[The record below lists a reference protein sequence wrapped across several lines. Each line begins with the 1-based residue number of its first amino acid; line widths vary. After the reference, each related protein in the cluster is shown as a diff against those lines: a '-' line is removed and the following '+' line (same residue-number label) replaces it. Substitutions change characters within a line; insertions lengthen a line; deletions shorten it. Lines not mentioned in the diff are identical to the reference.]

1 MKGLIHLVTLL
12 ILCHTGLAQ
21 NKEKF
26 EVAAYCE
33 SIATARSYIDSLR
46 NALGAPGLAIAVSIR
61 DQLVWSEGF
70 GYANIEKQ
78 EPAHRTTKFRIGS
91 VSKSLASIGMA
102 RLVEDQQLD
111 LDQQVQSYLPDFPEK
126 EYPFTVRQ
134 LATHQSG
141 IPHYRATDFF
151 INRHFDSVT
160 ESLEVFEKRKLK
172 FEPGSDFQ
180 YSTFGY
186 VLLSAVMEQAS
197 GTPFL
202 EYMDEAIFEP
212 LGVKNTIADDVTMAI
227 ADRAE
232 FYKAG
237 KDKPVKD
244 FDLSYKWAGGGYL
257 STAEDL
263 VRIIDGMDELLS
275 ASTVEELWTPVPLQ
289 SGEMNPQSYALGW
302 RVYATKS
309 GEEVIHHGGVSPG
322 GRAFVATLPGRNIT
336 VAILANASV
345 RYGLKEALSI
355 TGFFNEK
362 N

>member
-1 MKGLIHLVTLL
+1 MKGLIHLVMLL
-12 ILCHTGLAQ
+12 ILGHTGLAQ
-21 NKEKF
+21 NTEKL

-33 SIATARSYIDSLR
+33 SIAMARSYIDSLR
-46 NALGAPGLAIAVSIR
+46 DAVGAPGLAIAVSIN

-91 VSKSLASIGMA
+91 VSKSLTSIGMA

-141 IPHYRATDFF
+141 IPHYKATDYF
-151 INRHFDSVT
+151 INRHFASVT

-202 EYMDEAIFEP
+202 EYMDKAIFEP
-212 LGVKNTIADDVTMAI
+212 LGVENTIADDVTMAI
-227 ADRAE
+227 AERAE
-232 FYKAG
+232 FYKVG

-275 ASTVEELWTPVPLQ
+275 EAVIADLWTPVPLRT
-289 SGEMNPQSYALGW
+289 GEMNPQSYALGW
-302 RVYATKS
+302 RKYTSKS
-309 GEEVIHHGGVSPG
+309 GLEIIHHGGVAAG
-322 GRAFVATLPGRNIT
+322 GRAFVATLPHENMTI
-336 VAILANASV
+336 AILANAAV
-345 RYGLKEALSI
+345 RYGLREVIDI
-355 TGFFNEK
+355 TTFFNE
-362 N
+362 